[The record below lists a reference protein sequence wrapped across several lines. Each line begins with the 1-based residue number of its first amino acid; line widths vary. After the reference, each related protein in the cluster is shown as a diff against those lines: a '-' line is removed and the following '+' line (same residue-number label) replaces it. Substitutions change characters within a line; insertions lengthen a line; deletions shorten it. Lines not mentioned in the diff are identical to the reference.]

1 MKSETKEIILL
12 TLFGTLG
19 SVLVGLIVFG
29 TSIFSPYRSN
39 FQFITA
45 GLYGSLFF
53 SMLTFKNKKQQIFTM
68 IGIYFLNLI
77 IFTGRS
83 ISFTLALRDFVSL
96 VALFSSIGIYFQFI
110 HRYKKLKFFLR
121 SFALSFIYGI
131 LAAAAGL
138 FLYTVSTGIWP
149 PLRFIHFMA
158 RYGILIGFGIGMAID
173 SYLMNKQSILKIF
186 KVNSV

>member
-1 MKSETKEIILL
+1 MNQETKEIILL

-19 SVLVGLIVFG
+19 SVLVGLIVLG
-29 TSIFSPYRSN
+29 TTIFSPYRAN

-53 SMLTFKNKKQQIFTM
+53 SMLTFKNKKQQLFAM

-83 ISFTLALRDFVSL
+83 ISFTLVLRDFVSL
-96 VALFSSIGIYFQFI
+96 VALFSAIAVYYQFI
-110 HRYKKLKFFLR
+110 HRYQKLKLLLR

-131 LAAAAGL
+131 LSVAAGL
-138 FLYTVSTGIWP
+138 FLYTINTGIWP
-149 PLRFIHFMA
+149 PLRFIHVMA
-158 RYGILIGFGIGMAID
+158 RYGILIGFGVGMAID
-173 SYLMNKQSILKIF
+173 IYLLNKRSILKIF
-186 KVNSV
+186 KDNSI